1 MDLQTKRKT
10 GTLEHHAGGDGGQI
24 MPLDWIFAY
33 FRHFNERQIMIL
45 DSRAARVN
53 YWARLILALR
63 IPPTGLSY
71 QCDL

>member
-1 MDLQTKRKT
+1 
-10 GTLEHHAGGDGGQI
+10 

-53 YWARLILALR
+53 YWARLILALG